1 MSLESGKTWL
11 QQAPSISVENLAP
24 CWMLLHSARSDF
36 KLEHDFAEHVE
47 TMEWMPRRC
56 LQELWVCALPQLVSP
71 AASGIVADTVT
82 VEAGLC
88 ERPAG
93 EDVPTDPRG
102 SKTESNRGVHGILW
116 HAGAMAW
123 LRVRNSPMSSLRG
136 KNAAVHAMPCCKCPH
151 CSTFSTCNCSLGASF
166 Q

>member
-1 MSLESGKTWL
+1 M
-11 QQAPSISVENLAP
+11 
-24 CWMLLHSARSDF
+24 
-36 KLEHDFAEHVE
+36 
-47 TMEWMPRRC
+47 
-56 LQELWVCALPQLVSP
+56 PQLVSP
-71 AASGIVADTVT
+71 ASSGIVADTVT

-136 KNAAVHAMPCCKCPH
+136 KNVAVHAMQLHVPT
-151 CSTFSTCNCSLGASF
+151 TFPLVPPANSQSLLGAGSPSALPRPDLGMELYLLCYA
-166 Q
+166 QIGVGV